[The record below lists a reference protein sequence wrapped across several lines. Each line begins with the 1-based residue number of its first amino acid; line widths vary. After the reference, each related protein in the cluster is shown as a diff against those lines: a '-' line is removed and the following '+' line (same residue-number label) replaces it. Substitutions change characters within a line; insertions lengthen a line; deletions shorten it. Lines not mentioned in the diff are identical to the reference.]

1 MPNLWSSV
9 SVALLCGGCYSH
21 SYHRASPAAPN
32 SRIAIDEHVPS
43 ETVHWSYAWGLLNEA
58 PVTPPAASCDLK
70 GEGKVVVSTPWYG
83 VPVSLLSLGIAS
95 PAKITMYCTTD
106 PGPPPEGP

>member
-1 MPNLWSSV
+1 MTNLWPS
-9 SVALLCGGCYSH
+9 LLAASLLVGCYSH
-21 SYHRASPAAPN
+21 TYHRASPAAPN
-32 SRIAIDEHVPS
+32 SRIAIDENLPTEV
-43 ETVHWSYAWGLLNEA
+43 VHWSYAWGLLNEA
-58 PVTPPAASCDLK
+58 PVTPPAQSCDEK

-95 PAKITMYCTTD
+95 PAKFTLFCTTD